1 MVHLIRQ
8 SPYYVL
14 YFEGYTV
21 LMKREPE
28 SVLQNIRVSVKI
40 VAGAQLPR
48 ADRTAAERLK
58 NTLVL

>member
-28 SVLQNIRVSVKI
+28 SVLQNIRIPTENS
-40 VAGAQLPR
+40 GGS
-48 ADRTAAERLK
+48 TAAQS
-58 NTLVL
+58 